1 MEFNQIIKEL
11 KNKIYKPIYILMGKE
26 AYYIDIIS
34 DYIADNVLEEH
45 EKDFNQTIFYGKDCD
60 ITTVIHTCQR
70 YPMMSNYQVV
80 IIKEA
85 QNLKKFEDQ
94 LINYLANPLNT
105 TILVVCFKYDII
117 KKRTLT
123 DIAEKKGVLFNS
135 KEITEGKLPAWIEQ
149 YVSERGYSIDTKS
162 AFILAQN
169 LGTDLSKIANEIDK
183 LFIAIGSDTKKITP
197 DDIEKNIGISKDYNQ
212 FELQNAM
219 GKKEIVKI
227 TKMLNYFINN
237 EKSFPFVVLNMA
249 LFQFFEKI
257 LRFHSLKDRSQNSIA
272 STLMVPPFVA
282 NSFIEYARFYP
293 LQKTLKIISLIR
305 EYDLKAKGVD
315 NVSASDGQL
324 LKEII
329 FKILYL

>member
-1 MEFNQIIKEL
+1 
-11 KNKIYKPIYILMGKE
+11 MGKE

-94 LINYLANPLNT
+94 LIKYLENPLKT

-123 DIAEKKGVLFNS
+123 DIADKKGVLFNS
-135 KEITEGKLPAWIEQ
+135 KEISEGKLPAWIEQ
-149 YVSERGYSIDTKS
+149 YVSERSYSIDSKS
-162 AFILAQN
+162 AYILAQN
-169 LGTDLSKIANEIDK
+169 LGKDLSKIANEIDK
-183 LFIAIGSDTKKITP
+183 LFIAIGSETKKITA

-212 FELQNAM
+212 FELQNVI

-227 TKMLNYFINN
+227 TKMLNYFVNN
-237 EKSFPFVVLNMA
+237 EKTYPFIIINMA

-272 STLMVPPFVA
+272 STLMVPPFIA
-282 NSFIEYARFYP
+282 SSYIEFARFYP
-293 LQKTLKIISLIR
+293 LQKTVKIISIIR
-305 EYDLKAKGVD
+305 EYDLKSKGVD
-315 NVSASDGQL
+315 NASASDGQL

-329 FKILYL
+329 FKILYI

>member
-26 AYYIDIIS
+26 AYYIDIVS
-34 DYIADNVLEEH
+34 DFIANNVLKEH
-45 EKDFNQTIFYGKDCD
+45 ERDFNQTIFYGKDCD

-80 IIKEA
+80 VIKEA

-94 LINYLANPLNT
+94 LIKYLENPLNT
-105 TILVVCFKYDII
+105 TVLVVCFKYDII
-117 KKRTLT
+117 KKKTLT
-123 DIAEKKGVLFNS
+123 DIADKKGVLFNS
-135 KEITEGKLPAWIEQ
+135 KEISEGKLPAWIEQ
-149 YVSERGYSIDTKS
+149 FISERGYSIDSKS

-169 LGTDLSKIANEIDK
+169 LGNDLSKIANEIDK
-183 LFIAIGSDTKKITP
+183 LFIAIGSGTKKITA

-212 FELQNAM
+212 YELQNVL

-227 TKMLNYFINN
+227 TKMVNYFSNN
-237 EKSFPFVVLNMA
+237 EKTYPFIIINMA

-257 LRFHSLKDRSQNSIA
+257 LRFHSLKDCSQNSIA
-272 STLMVPPFVA
+272 STLMIP
-282 NSFIEYARFYP
+282 SFITSSYIEYARFYP
-293 LQKTLKIISLIR
+293 LQKTVRIISLIR